1 MVMSPRELSVH
12 SSRAWVLLP
21 PGVSF
26 NHQAPPPLAHIAN
39 IENQPFLLV
48 LSLVL
53 MQEHQ

>member
-1 MVMSPRELSVH
+1 MSPRELSVH

-48 LSLVL
+48 LSLIL